1 MSASKTFKTLRQ
13 SLLIAV
19 TSATFL
25 VGCGQSDS
33 RSTSDIVSETSSTL
47 DLNDSQAWEMAR
59 VVDTARPAFELLKEL
74 RVQLREEMLAQMQQ
88 DSVNVED
95 VNALLEANWA
105 SVLAKLPSVAQN
117 FTDFH
122 TMLTPEQRI
131 KVKERISKDWK
142 SNHLERLESSNT
154 SRIVFGM
161 SIALDLDDIQE
172 QEMTN
177 LINTLR
183 NESEEFKER
192 RVELNEEMYEQIL
205 QDSVNVEDV
214 QALLDVRWSEVQS
227 KLPLLAQ
234 GFTDFHT
241 ILTQEQRVK
250 IAEKL
255 KKKWDSGN
263 RGSRQ

>member
-1 MSASKTFKTLRQ
+1 MSESKTFKTLRQ
-13 SLLIAV
+13 SLLIVV

-25 VGCGQSDS
+25 VGCGQPDS
-33 RSTSDIVSETSSTL
+33 MSTSDIVSETSSTL

-192 RVELNEEMYEQIL
+192 RVELKEEMYEQIL

-250 IAEKL
+250 TAEKL
-255 KKKWDSGN
+255 EKKWDSGN
-263 RGSRQ
+263 RGSR